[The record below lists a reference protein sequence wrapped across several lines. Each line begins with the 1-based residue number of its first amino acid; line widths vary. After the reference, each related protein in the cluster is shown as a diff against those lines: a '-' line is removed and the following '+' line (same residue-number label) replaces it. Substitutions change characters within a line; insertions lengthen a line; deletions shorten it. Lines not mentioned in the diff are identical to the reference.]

1 MSINKKKKLTAALTC
16 LMLLSQPVM
25 EVFAGFGNVD
35 DNHIGVWAGVRGGGV
50 TYATVGA
57 TIHKI
62 DIDPVTGVGSDE
74 PEDKK
79 SQEVL
84 PDTPYTGNP
93 YVGYHNDYLVGNIPG
108 ATREQS
114 IAWYNIYTSTGR
126 QPAETHRDIGD
137 FIYASWN
144 WGGSTGVASI
154 DFAQINWTP
163 EAEHAVYGDDSHM
176 WDNANNYSGSEDDYP
191 FAYEINGVLVQDD
204 KSGVGLIGGYENDK
218 YNPATLDWLL
228 GTGHDDPDLDSLP
241 AWGWG
246 AVYTL
251 KPGYLQGIKHNE
263 SNSIDDN
270 VGAILYNYEP
280 SKNPNADNGRGGS
293 GLDSQDPEYLI
304 NYYTSEGTKQEI
316 RSRYGNLYLHAPGV
330 VPENIVEDK
339 IRSND
344 RYWEIG
350 KSSPEGYTWNIGS
363 SLKGST
369 PEFDIGVGIPATE
382 DIKNGF
388 VANAWYGKVKGFER
402 ETQKKDYTV
411 LYKCHGEREVRRGSR
426 GNRYWVDV
434 PYTVNCHVGTY
445 RKASYQAIYNADLRE
460 LNKVTVKNGAYGH
473 NGPITYGPSDVNYNT
488 INVELLINGKKL
500 ETPSVY
506 KDNYPV
512 KDEDHIEWPDD
523 PPVQHK
529 YIGHTGRRKWTVQ
542 ECMENE
548 NLQEDADTLEALT
561 VTTYSDK
568 VEVNGITYLAGGSSS
583 THNAYVTAEGP
594 KEVAIQNAAVT
605 SNTSSGGHYLQ
616 RNNNTVVTIPSD
628 VKNGEYATTLT
639 LSYMRMVPRDGNAK
653 DTIANGQA
661 AILNES
667 MYGQHFKSNEP
678 IIVDTPVI
686 SPVIITDPEHATQLV
701 KAPNASAYKLLLDG
715 TYTLEFQPEVWES
728 MDRSSDSGDSTLD
741 GYENEEDTADRYDKY
756 VAHKRVRF
764 PFPVEALDLND
775 GDTQKYWPLTDTGFT
790 EWIEIPKYSNV
801 LKFYVP
807 TWVTETNTMDRTN
820 QKVYTAEFR
829 VESISSDGLDDE
841 TEEED
846 INTDIE
852 NHVSTYTID
861 MIVAGSIYDFK
872 IVGTSDKDMF
882 SGYSEDVNEDT
893 NIAFVPNYE
902 EKRVGNKNRLGKDYI
917 RYAYDGNVTTNWSST
932 NTLPLRNGTSN
943 KYKDMGALWK
953 GTTFSFSFKTIANLS
968 EDNDSIIIKPNFKY
982 VVMTNDADGNKIN
995 ETYTNDQLVMFYSDE
1010 KGNYI
1015 KVGSAEDKTGHLRYV
1030 QLKNPQFR
1038 GSWYMGG
1045 TLEAWFTQIERDIIS
1060 NRYGSGYLGM
1070 IPDDI
1075 SYTTNKL
1082 GKTNIEFQN
1091 AKNYSYCMSEIKLDK
1106 NLRMLTGDRE
1116 QLARNQSAMRHET
1129 NFDNITNLVN
1139 GGGNTVPEN
1148 TFRNSMQTW
1157 YGQYTIPQKFYITT
1171 VDKLNAVGGLEN
1183 YARNGKLSED
1193 ADLWLKDGYLIIGF
1207 DITTLNGGNE
1217 HLAYK
1222 APNGV
1227 DMWDS
1232 THENQVEKIK
1242 LPPQTKPMKDG
1253 STPDTTE
1260 REVPIEHGDIVVVDL
1275 RYKQSDKLSARTFMI
1290 N

>member
-1 MSINKKKKLTAALTC
+1 MSLYNKKKLTAALTC

-25 EVFAGFGNVD
+25 EVFAGFGNLD
-35 DNHIGVWAGVRGGGV
+35 DNHIGVWQGVRGGGV
-50 TYATVGA
+50 TYATVGG

-62 DIDPVTGVGSDE
+62 DIDPETGAGSDAA
-74 PEDKK
+74 PEDK

-84 PDTPYTGNP
+84 SDTYRGNP
-93 YVGYHNDYLVGNIPG
+93 YVGYHNEFLIGGIPG
-108 ATREQS
+108 LTKEQS
-114 IAWYNIYTSTGR
+114 IAWYNTYTSTGR
-126 QPAETHRDIGD
+126 QPAETHRTIGD
-137 FIYASWN
+137 FLYADWT
-144 WGGSTGVASI
+144 WGGSSGVSSV
-154 DFAQINWTP
+154 DFAQVNWSKDD
-163 EAEHAVYGDDSHM
+163 EHAIYGDDSNM
-176 WDNANNYSGSEDDYP
+176 WNNAGNYAGTEADHP
-191 FAYEINGVLVQDD
+191 FAYELNGILVQDD
-204 KSGVGLIGGYENDK
+204 KGGGG
-218 YNPATLDWLL
+218 LL
-228 GTGHDDPDLDSLP
+228 GGFQRGAYAAWQWVLGSGSGGIESELQNLP

-251 KPGYLQGIKHNE
+251 KPGYLKGMTHDN
-263 SNSIDDN
+263 SNSLDAH
-270 VGAILYNYEP
+270 VGAILYNAEP
-280 SKNPNADNGRGGS
+280 AKNPTADLGRGGS
-293 GLDSQDPEYLI
+293 GLDTQDPEYLI
-304 NYYTSEGTKQEI
+304 NYYTKENTKQEI
-316 RSRYGNLYLHAPGV
+316 RSRYGNLYLHVPNPLAPA
-330 VPENIVEDK
+330 VEDK
-339 IRSND
+339 VRSND

-402 ETQKKDYTV
+402 EMQKRDYTV
-411 LYKCHGEREVRRGSR
+411 KYYVTGWYDKKVPDGDGGYDWVEMPYHRWVNVDTSR
-426 GNRYWVDV
+426 Q
-434 PYTVNCHVGTY
+434 
-445 RKASYQAIYNADLRE
+445 ASYQGIYNADLRE
-460 LNKVTVKNGAYGH
+460 LNKVTVKNGAYGK
-473 NGPITYGPSDVNYNT
+473 NGPITYGPSDVNYNSV
-488 INVELLINGKKL
+488 NVELLINGKKL

-512 KDEDHIEWPDD
+512 KDEDHIDWPDD
-523 PPVQHK
+523 PPTQYWDIGNTTTRK
-529 YIGHTGRRKWTVQ
+529 SAAYIKANWPF
-542 ECMENE
+542 
-548 NLQEDADTLEALT
+548 QEDADELNELT
-561 VTTYSDK
+561 VTSYSDK
-568 VEVNGITYLAGGSSS
+568 VEVNGITYLAGGTSSS
-583 THNAYVTAEGP
+583 HSAYIPAEGP

-715 TYTLEFQPEVWES
+715 TYTLEFQPEVWKS
-728 MDRSSDSGDSTLD
+728 LDRSSDSGDSTLD

-764 PFPVEALDLND
+764 PFPVEAADIND
-775 GDTQKYWPLTDTGFT
+775 GDAQKYWPLTDTGFT

-968 EDNDSIIIKPNFKY
+968 EDNDLIIIKPNFKY

-995 ETYTNDQLVMFYSDE
+995 ETYTNDQLAMFYSDE

-1015 KVGSAEDKTGHLRYV
+1015 KVGSAEDKTGHVRYV

-1260 REVPIEHGDIVVVDL
+1260 REVPIEHGDVVVVDL